1 MPTQITAQKHLPPL
15 ISEYV
20 YSGITPSRT
29 LIILAAKP
37 KLDHKPNI
45 LFASCLYPNRDN
57 LNSSSVRMCTFFE
70 LGDIS
75 LSIDIPLSVV
85 QGHLLVPT
93 SESDVIVIKYIA
105 AKMDNESST
114 EVNKIWVVA
123 DRLYISS
130 LAVAF
135 QLRLSF
141 SCRSVHACKAHL
153 SSIHMRIP
161 RLGKILGL

>member
-114 EVNKIWVVA
+114 EVNEIWVVA
-123 DRLYISS
+123 DQLYI

-153 SSIHMRIP
+153 SSIHLRIS